1 MSRVSQC
8 LLFSQMQMANPMN
21 KVESYRVEGNLSVF
35 NDTYNA
41 SESELEKHL
50 EALRNK
56 AKSK

>member
-1 MSRVSQC
+1 MH
-8 LLFSQMQMANPMN
+8 MANPMN
-21 KVESYRVEGNLSVF
+21 KVDSYRVERNLSVY

-56 AKSK
+56 TKDK